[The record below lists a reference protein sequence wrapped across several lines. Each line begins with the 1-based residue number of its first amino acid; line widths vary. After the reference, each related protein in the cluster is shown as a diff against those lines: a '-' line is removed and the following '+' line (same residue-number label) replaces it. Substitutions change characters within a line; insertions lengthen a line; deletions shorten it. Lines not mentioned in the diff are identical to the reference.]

1 MVHNL
6 GTEGPDTIR
15 QTLFALAN
23 GRLSRK
29 NDGTGDSAV
38 TRLGVCDKFVG
49 MAEAMSLVEAKY
61 L

>member
-6 GTEGPDTIR
+6 GREGPDTIR

-29 NDGTGDSAV
+29 NDRTGDSAV
-38 TRLGVCDKFVG
+38 LIGV
-49 MAEAMSLVEAKY
+49 
-61 L
+61 